1 MSEAIKTKVI
11 KLIAEQAGVAED
23 SIKGETDLQ
32 SDLELDSL
40 DIMDL
45 LLVLEEEFDLQIPDE
60 ELSNIQTVNDIVNYI
75 ERHE

>member
-11 KLIAEQAGVAED
+11 KLIADQAGVAED
-23 SIKGETDLQ
+23 SIKGETNLQ

-60 ELSNIQTVNDIVNYI
+60 ELSNIQTVDDIVNYI

>member
-23 SIKGETDLQ
+23 SIKGETELQ

>member
-1 MSEAIKTKVI
+1 MSEGTKTKVI
-11 KLIAEQAGVAED
+11 NLIAEQAGVAVD
-23 SIKGETDLQ
+23 SIKGETNLQ
-32 SDLELDSL
+32 GDLELDSL

-75 ERHE
+75 EKQD

>member
-11 KLIAEQAGVAED
+11 KLIADQAGASVEN
-23 SIKGETDLQ
+23 IKGETSLQ
-32 SDLELDSL
+32 GDLELDSL

-60 ELSNIQTVNDIVNYI
+60 ELSKIQTVDDIVNYI
-75 ERHE
+75 EKQE

>member
-1 MSEAIKTKVI
+1 MSEAIKSKVI
-11 KLIAEQAGVAED
+11 KIIADQAGVAGD
-23 SIKGETDLQ
+23 SIKGETSLQ
-32 SDLELDSL
+32 ADLELDSL

-75 ERHE
+75 ERQE